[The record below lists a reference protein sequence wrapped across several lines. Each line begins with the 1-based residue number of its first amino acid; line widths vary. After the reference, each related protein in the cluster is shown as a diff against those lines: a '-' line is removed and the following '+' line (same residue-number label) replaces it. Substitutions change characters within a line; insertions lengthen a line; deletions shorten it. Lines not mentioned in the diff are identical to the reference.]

1 MSLHPTLII
10 LLILLKYGILVSSDF
25 VPLFNAPNWLLKVA
39 CSPSIYNCGS
49 CSCVYSKTM
58 YPCFPRIPKA
68 PGHVIKSALQYTVLC
83 ILSSWDFWSVMRQM
97 LEESHILTPQVASL
111 SGKTAYLE
119 AHSLHLREVG
129 KEREGE
135 REGEDREGERRDSGI
150 YNWLMCE

>member
-1 MSLHPTLII
+1 M
-10 LLILLKYGILVSSDF
+10 
-25 VPLFNAPNWLLKVA
+25 
-39 CSPSIYNCGS
+39 
-49 CSCVYSKTM
+49 
-58 YPCFPRIPKA
+58 A

-150 YNWLMCE
+150 YNGLYVNNSHSVNKLVKNVRAWVGISMGPVTETVSCFWLLSVV